1 MNKYPVI
8 FTFVL
13 TTAAVLTGC
22 SSANADNTVAQSNQ
36 LAFIKDCKVVKQRAM
51 TQEELAAHQQLEA
64 MSDDMKDFELP
75 MKDFEAAMK
84 KHELAMK
91 QLGEPV
97 VEHKDG
103 KIVIDQSK
111 IAQQQ
116 LIASDIEKLVAQY
129 QPNID
134 QLSEQG
140 QKIGQAADRFTGLIR
155 AAEPGLDYDNIQV
168 LDDQHSQIHCGVY
181 TL

>member
-1 MNKYPVI
+1 MKKYPLFLMLALSSVAAI
-8 FTFVL
+8 
-13 TTAAVLTGC
+13 TAC
-22 SSANADNTVAQSNQ
+22 SSANAENNSQTSQ
-36 LAFIKDCKVVKQRAM
+36 LAFMKDCKIVKQRAM
-51 TQEELAAHQQLEA
+51 TKDELAAHQQLEA
-64 MSDDMKDFELP
+64 MSTQMKNFELP
-75 MKDFEAAMK
+75 MKDFELAMK

-134 QLSEQG
+134 QLTEQG
-140 QKIGQAADRFTGLIR
+140 EKIGQAADRFTGHIK
-155 AAEPGLDYDNIQV
+155 ANEPGLDYDNIQV
-168 LDDQHSQIHCGVY
+168 LDEKHSQIHCGVY